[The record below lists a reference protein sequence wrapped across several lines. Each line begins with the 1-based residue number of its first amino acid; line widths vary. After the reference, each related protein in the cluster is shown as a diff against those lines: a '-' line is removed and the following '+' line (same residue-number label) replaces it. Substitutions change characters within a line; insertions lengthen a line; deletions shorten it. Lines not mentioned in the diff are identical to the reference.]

1 MTGIDLPRVTFIT
14 CKLVLSE
21 TIPLIRRTIALRR
34 PRALTDI
41 AARLF
46 SMILVDIPPGLATPK
61 IKAQKANSH
70 GMDHQTQIYSDPGRS
85 FWKSACNCILRLHRT
100 KIRTKFLSH
109 EINGAAGE
117 KNPPKTT

>member
-61 IKAQKANSH
+61 IKAQKAVSLEWIIKRRFIRIR
-70 GMDHQTQIYSDPGRS
+70 DDPSGRAPAIVSCACTERKSGPS
-85 FWKSACNCILRLHRT
+85 FYRT
-100 KIRTKFLSH
+100 K
-109 EINGAAGE
+109 
-117 KNPPKTT
+117 